1 MDLFLAI
8 VLSGIAGIG
17 IGMLVGADVERKKQ
31 QAQQRPAK
39 RRRSVCY
46 YYHNQVVWTLG
57 RPMHEHMMVSL
68 TPGGEALEV
77 HLDTHYYVID
87 PKTSERVWLIYG

>member
-8 VLSGIAGIG
+8 ILSGIAGIG
-17 IGMLVGADVERKKQ
+17 IGMLVGANAERKKHE
-31 QAQQRPAK
+31 AKRPAE

-46 YYHNQVVWTLG
+46 YSHNQTIWTLG
-57 RPMHEHMMVSL
+57 RPMHKGMTVSL

-77 HLDTHYYVID
+77 HLDDTHYYVID
-87 PKTSERVWLIYG
+87 PETDERVWLIYG